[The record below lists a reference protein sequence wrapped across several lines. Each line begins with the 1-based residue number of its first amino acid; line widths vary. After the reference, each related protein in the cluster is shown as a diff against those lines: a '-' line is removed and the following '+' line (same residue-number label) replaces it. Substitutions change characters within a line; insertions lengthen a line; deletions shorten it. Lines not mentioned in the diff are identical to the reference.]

1 MTSRTRSAGA
11 AVAAL
16 LVAALLGVGAQP
28 AAAAGVVTDPNDG
41 VPRTSSPPVY
51 TDYPAIQD
59 PGRGASDYF
68 QPYWYDTDGRHIQ
81 AHGGQMVTVQENG
94 QEVQYWYGE
103 DRTKGYWNSPGVAVY
118 RSTDG
123 HNWENKGTALRS
135 VSTPDDLKAPYFD
148 ALYDTVDDAGQPR
161 TDRIAELD
169 YHLDTTQASPNTAI
183 FERPKVLFNEK
194 TGKWVMWWH
203 SDGRTE
209 AGGSTYARSM
219 AGVATSDSPTGPFTM
234 QGVYRLY
241 NRSNYQACTS
251 SAVPGQAR
259 DMTVFQDADGTA
271 YISYSS
277 EENYSLYIA
286 KLDESYTNVERTTT
300 TDTLNA
306 RQYSAD
312 GKYPYVFA
320 DGKAGAPVRGTDFQ
334 IVKECG
340 HLEAPAIFANGG
352 KYYTIASGATGWA
365 PNQQTYYTADSILGS
380 WIRGVE
386 AGDANEQVTYSSIP
400 EGGDGRLSIGDT
412 RATTFGSQSTNVL
425 TLGPGKYVYMG
436 DRWNDGASDSTYVWL
451 PMTVGENGRLEMR
464 NPAVEDPSRW
474 ADGWNASYWDD
485 KGVGTGIWSVVDDR
499 LPDEVRRGADVAAVL
514 PATVS
519 VKTGTGTRDV
529 AVTWKPTGPADLGTL
544 QVTGV
549 LAADSEFAAGRTFT
563 RTIEVAEPGIANLAP
578 GASVTVSS
586 RSDLAQKLI
595 DNDTE
600 SKGWDDWS
608 GSGYPR
614 DSRLAFSWST
624 PQNLDSVTV
633 HAFKDGATA
642 TWPSRI
648 EVEYQANGAW
658 TTSTVSADLSQSA
671 SDAAPTVVLDLSSLP
686 DTTGLRL
693 HLTSAANTWQ
703 SIAEVQIWGT
713 APPVNVCRV
722 KGAAVSASFSQTKW
736 ATLPASNACD
746 GNVTTA
752 WSTWTDGTLAGSAD
766 FTITNTEAHRV
777 AGLSFTNIEG
787 TIASV
792 SVAYRGTDGVWRP
805 TSAQNVAPAANGSL
819 SSVAFTAVSATGLK
833 LTFSTPNSYLKIT
846 EIVVPEAAAPALKV
860 PVAVSSRCIAGKA
873 VLSVTATNGESTP
886 LAITVSSSYGTK
898 SFASVAAGSH
908 AAHSWTTRQTSMP
921 AGEVVVTASGT
932 VGGSAATLEQ
942 KVAYPARGC

>member
-28 AAAAGVVTDPNDG
+28 AAAAGAVTDPNDG
-41 VPRTSSPPVY
+41 VPRTSSPPTY
-51 TDYPAIQD
+51 TDYPAIAD
-59 PGRGASDYF
+59 PGLGAADYF

-81 AHGGQMVTVQENG
+81 AHGGQIVTVEEGG
-94 QEVQYWYGE
+94 QQVQYWYGE

-123 HNWENKGTALRS
+123 HNWENRGTALRS
-135 VSTPDDLKAPYFD
+135 VSTPSDLTAPYFD

-161 TDRIAELD
+161 AERIAELD
-169 YHLDTTQASPNTAI
+169 YHLDTTQSSPNTAI
-183 FERPKVLFNEK
+183 FERPKVLFNEA

-203 SDGRTE
+203 SDGRITP
-209 AGGSTYARSM
+209 GGSTYARSM
-219 AGVATSDSPTGPFTM
+219 AGVAVSDSPTGPFTL

-259 DMTVFQDADGTA
+259 DMTVFQDEDGTA

-277 EENYSLYIA
+277 EENYTLYVA
-286 KLDESYTNVERTTT
+286 KLDASYTNVERTTT
-300 TDTLNA
+300 TDTLDA
-306 RQYSAD
+306 HQYSAD
-312 GKYPYVFA
+312 GRYPYVFA
-320 DGKAGAPVRGTDFQ
+320 DGEAGAPVRGTDFQ

-365 PNQQTYYTADSILGS
+365 PNQQTYYTADSILGP

-386 AGDANEQVTYSSIP
+386 KADANENVAYNAIP

-412 RATTFGSQSTNVL
+412 RGTTFGSQSTNVL
-425 TLGPGKYVYMG
+425 TLAPGKYVYMG

-464 NPAVEDPSRW
+464 NPAAEDPARW
-474 ADGWNASYWDD
+474 GAGWDASYWDD
-485 KGVGTGIWSVVDDR
+485 KGVGAGTWSVVDDR
-499 LPDEVRRGADVAAVL
+499 LPDTVRRNADVAAVL

-519 VKTGTGTRDV
+519 VKTGAGTRDV
-529 AVTWKPTGPADLGTL
+529 AVTWKPTGPANLGAL

-549 LAADSEFAAGRTFT
+549 LAADSEFATGRTFT
-563 RTIEVAEPGIANLAP
+563 RTVEVAEPGIANLAP

-586 RSDLAQKLI
+586 RADLAPKLI
-595 DNDTE
+595 DGATKA
-600 SKGWDDWS
+600 KGWDDWT

-648 EVEYQANGAW
+648 EVEYQVGGAW
-658 TTSTVSADLSQSA
+658 TTSSVGATLSQSA
-671 SDAAPTVVLDLSSLP
+671 TEAAPTVVLDLSSLP

-722 KGAAVSASFSQTKW
+722 AGAAVSASFSQTKW
-736 ATLPASNACD
+736 ATLPAANACD

-752 WSTWTDGTLAGSAD
+752 WSTWTDGTFAGSAD
-766 FTITNTEAHRV
+766 FTLTNTEAHRV
-777 AGLSFTNIEG
+777 SGLTFTNTEG
-787 TIASV
+787 TVSSV
-792 SVAYRGTDGVWRP
+792 SVAYRAADGTWKP

-819 SSVAFTAVSATGLK
+819 TTIPFTTVSATGLK
-833 LTFSTPNSYLKIT
+833 LTFSTPGSYLKIT
-846 EIVVPEAAAPALKV
+846 EIVVPETAAPALKV
-860 PVAVSSRCIAGKA
+860 TASVSSRCVAGKA
-873 VLSVTATNGESTP
+873 VLSVTATNGETAP
-886 LAITVSSSYGTK
+886 LGMAFASAYGQK
-898 SFASVAAGSH
+898 SFTGVAAGSN
-908 AAHSWTTRQTSMP
+908 ATHSFTTRQASMP
-921 AGEVVVTASGT
+921 AGEVVATATGA
-932 VGGSAATLEQ
+932 GSSVEQ
-942 KVAYPARGC
+942 RVAYPARSC

>member
-1 MTSRTRSAGA
+1 MSPRQRSVAAG
-11 AVAAL
+11 VAAL
-16 LVAALLGVGAQP
+16 LAAVLLGAGVSP
-28 AAAAGVVTDPNDG
+28 AAAAPSGVVTDPNDG
-41 VPRTSSPPVY
+41 VPRTSPPPVY

-59 PGRGASDYF
+59 PGRAAADYF
-68 QPYWYDTDGRHIQ
+68 QPSWYDTDGRHIQ
-81 AHGGQMVTVQENG
+81 AHGGQIVTTEENG

-103 DRTKGYWNSPGVAVY
+103 DRTKGYWSSPGVAVY

-123 HNWENKGTALRS
+123 HNWENKGVALRS
-135 VSTPDDLKAPYFD
+135 VATPDDLKSPYFD

-161 TDRIAELD
+161 AERIAELD

-203 SDGRTE
+203 SDGRITP
-209 AGGSTYARSM
+209 GGSTYARSM

-241 NRSNYQACTS
+241 NRPNYQACTT

-259 DMTVFQDADGTA
+259 DMTVFQDEDGTA

-286 KLDESYTNVERTTT
+286 KLDADYTNVERTTT
-300 TDTLNA
+300 TDTLDA
-306 RQYSAD
+306 GQYSAD
-312 GKYPYVFA
+312 GTYPYVFA
-320 DGKAGAPVRGTDFQ
+320 DGKAGAPVRGADFQ

-365 PNQQTYYTADSILGS
+365 PNPQTYYTADSILGS

-386 AGDANEQVTYSSIP
+386 KGDVNENVAYNAIT
-400 EGGDGRLSIGDT
+400 EGGDGLLSVGDT
-412 RATTFGSQSTNVL
+412 RKTTFGSQSTNVL
-425 TLGPGKYVYMG
+425 TLAPGKYVYMG
-436 DRWNDGASDSTYVWL
+436 DRWADGESNSNYVWL

-464 NPAVEDPSRW
+464 NPAVEDPARW
-474 ADGWNASYWDD
+474 AAGWNESYWDD
-485 KGVGTGIWSVVDDR
+485 KGVGAGTWSVVDDR
-499 LPDEVRRGADVAAVL
+499 LPEAVRRNADVTAVL

-519 VKTGTGTRDV
+519 VTTDTATRDV
-529 AVTWKPTGPADLGTL
+529 AVTWAPTGPALLGTL
-544 QVTGV
+544 TVTGT
-549 LAADSEFAAGRTFT
+549 LAADSEFATGRTFT

-578 GASVTVSS
+578 GASLTVSS
-586 RSDLAQKLI
+586 RTDLAPTLI
-595 DNDTE
+595 DGNVKA
-600 SKGWDDWS
+600 KGWDDWT
-608 GSGYPR
+608 GTGYPR
-614 DSRLAFSWST
+614 DSRLAFSWSS

-648 EVEYQANGAW
+648 EVEYQVNGAW
-658 TTSTVSADLSQSA
+658 TTSTVAATLSQA
-671 SDAAPTVVLDLSSLP
+671 ATDAAPTVALDLSSLP

-736 ATLPASNACD
+736 ATLPAGNACD
-746 GNVTTA
+746 GSVATA
-752 WSTWTDGTLAGSAD
+752 WSTWTDQALAGSAD
-766 FTITNTEAHRV
+766 FTLTNTEAHRV
-777 AGLSFTNIEG
+777 AGLSFTNTEG
-787 TIASV
+787 TLASV
-792 SVAYRGTDGVWRP
+792 SIAYRGTDGVWRP
-805 TSAQNVAPAANGSL
+805 TSAQNVAPAANGAL
-819 SSVAFTAVSATGLK
+819 TTIPFTAVDATGLK
-833 LTFSTPNSYLKIT
+833 LSFSTPNSYLKIT

-860 PVAVSSRCIAGKA
+860 PAVVSSRCIAGKA
-873 VLSVTATNGESTP
+873 VLSVTATNGETAP
-886 LAITVSSSYGTK
+886 IGVTVSSAYGQK
-898 SFASVAAGSH
+898 AFASVAAG
-908 AAHSWTTRQTSMP
+908 ANATHSWTTRQAAMP
-921 AGEVVVTASGT
+921 AGEVLVTATSGP
-932 VGGSAATLEQ
+932 STLEQ
-942 KVAYPARGC
+942 KVSYPARTC

>member
-41 VPRTSSPPVY
+41 VPRTSSPPTY
-51 TDYPAIQD
+51 TDYPAVAD
-59 PGRGASDYF
+59 PGLGAAGYF

-81 AHGGQMVTVQENG
+81 AHGGQIVTVEEGGAQ
-94 QEVQYWYGE
+94 VQYWYGE

-123 HNWENKGTALRS
+123 HNWENRGTALRS
-135 VSTPDDLKAPYFD
+135 VSTPDDLTAPYFD

-161 TDRIAELD
+161 ADRIAELD
-169 YHLDTTQASPNTAI
+169 YHLDTTQSSPNTAI

-203 SDGRTE
+203 SDGRTTP
-209 AGGSTYARSM
+209 GGSTYARSM
-219 AGVATSDSPTGPFTM
+219 AGVAVSDSPTGPFTL

-259 DMTVFQDADGTA
+259 DMTVFQDEDGTA

-277 EENYSLYIA
+277 EENYTLYVA
-286 KLDESYTNVERTTT
+286 KLDASFTNVERTTS

-306 RQYSAD
+306 HQYSAD
-312 GKYPYVFA
+312 GKYPSVFA

-352 KYYTIASGATGWA
+352 TYYTIASGATGWA
-365 PNQQTYYTADSILGS
+365 PNQQTYYTADSILGP

-386 AGDANEQVTYSSIP
+386 KADANENVAYNAIP
-400 EGGDGRLSIGDT
+400 EGGDGRLSIGDA
-412 RATTFGSQSTNVL
+412 RGTTFGSQSTNVL
-425 TLGPGKYVYMG
+425 TLAPGKYVYMG

-464 NPAVEDPSRW
+464 NPAAEDPARW
-474 ADGWNASYWDD
+474 GTGWDASYWDD
-485 KGVGTGIWSVVDDR
+485 KGVGTGTWSVVDDR
-499 LPDEVRRGADVAAVL
+499 LPDTVRRNADVAAVL

-519 VKTGTGTRDV
+519 VTTGTGTRDV
-529 AVTWKPTGPADLGTL
+529 AVTWKPTGPAALGML

-549 LAADSEFAAGRTFT
+549 LAADSEFATGRTFT

-578 GASVTVSS
+578 GASLTVSS
-586 RSDLAQKLI
+586 RSDLAPKLI
-595 DNDTE
+595 DGDTE
-600 SKGWDDWS
+600 AKGWDDWS

-614 DSRLAFSWST
+614 DSRLAFSWGS

-648 EVEYQANGAW
+648 EVEYQVNGAW
-658 TTSTVSADLSQSA
+658 TASSVSATLSQTA
-671 SDAAPTVVLDLSSLP
+671 TDAAPTVVLDLSSLP

-693 HLTSAANTWQ
+693 HLTTTANTWQ

-736 ATLPASNACD
+736 ATLPAANACD

-752 WSTWTDGTLAGSAD
+752 WSTWTDGTFAGSAD
-766 FTITNTEAHRV
+766 FTLTNTEAHRV
-777 AGLSFTNIEG
+777 SGLTFTNTEG
-787 TIASV
+787 TLASV
-792 SVAYRGTDGVWRP
+792 SVAYRAADGTWKP

-819 SSVAFTAVSATGLK
+819 TTIPFTAVSATGLK

-846 EIVVPEAAAPALKV
+846 EIVVPETAAPALKV
-860 PVAVSSRCIAGKA
+860 TASVSSRCVAGKA
-873 VLSVTATNGESTP
+873 ILSVTAANGESGP
-886 LAITVSSSYGTK
+886 LGMTFGSTYGQK
-898 SFASVAAGSH
+898 SFSGVAAGSNATH
-908 AAHSWTTRQTSMP
+908 GFSTRQATMP
-921 AGEVVVTASGT
+921 AGEVVVTASG
-932 VGGSAATLEQ
+932 GGSTLEQ
-942 KVAYPARGC
+942 TVAYPARSC